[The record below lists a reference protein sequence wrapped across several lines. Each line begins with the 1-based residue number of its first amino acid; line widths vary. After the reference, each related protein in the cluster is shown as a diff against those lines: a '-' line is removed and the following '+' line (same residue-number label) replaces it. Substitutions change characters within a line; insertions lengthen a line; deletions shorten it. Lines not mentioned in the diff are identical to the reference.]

1 MIFKSSSAGKND
13 WGKGSALNLKFRL
26 FGPAPRD
33 TDLVAWYKAQEAEF
47 LTHFTVILI
56 QVAPDLT

>member
-1 MIFKSSSAGKND
+1 MGKND

-26 FGPAPRD
+26 LGPAPRD
-33 TDLVAWYKAQEAEF
+33 TDLVAWSGAQESEF
-47 LTHFTVILI
+47 LTHFQVILI